1 MAAFQ
6 YMSLVLL
13 LAIICGSSTNC
24 NAYTSNYDHRRSFGV
39 KQSSSS
45 APTLFGL
52 QHAGSISQES
62 STRGNKGSSD
72 SLLNQRS
79 AGLSQAAMNTD
90 AGFSGPPRRL
100 SSPSH
105 GAAHGILSPEIVA
118 RMDENTVNGRSNPAV
133 ENFLLTYK
141 RKGPM
146 SCLEMLSDPHVL
158 PHLTQAMRDIV

>member
-6 YMSLVLL
+6 YKRFVILV
-13 LAIICGSSTNC
+13 AIICGART
-24 NAYTSNYDHRRSFGV
+24 NAYTSSHDHRRSFGV
-39 KQSSSS
+39 KHSSPS
-45 APTLFGL
+45 APSLFGL
-52 QHAGSISQES
+52 QHAGSSSQENNI
-62 STRGNKGSSD
+62 RGNKGSSD
-72 SLLNQRS
+72 SHLNQRS

-90 AGFSGPPRRL
+90 AGFAGPSRRL
-100 SSPSH
+100 SAPPH

-146 SCLEMLSDPHVL
+146 SCLEMLSDPDVL